1 MPLVAVESSPQT
13 TPRADAGP
21 SRFPL
26 SASQPTGSKMPTKSH
41 TKRGSMVG
49 ALSVADRAKAFQSVL
64 ASSSSSANT
73 VKRNARKSA
82 ISSVSASTSASAS
95 DITSPSTSA
104 ASLADDSEELVAT
117 IATARRISVATPVHR
132 RARSDVSVLDP
143 YLAQDLAATASA
155 KPAHELVNPPTIRT
169 SSFAELDELT
179 AKLEANRPRSQTLAH
194 PVRANR
200 ANAHLMH
207 SIAEES
213 MHLRLCSSTET
224 IRANKLAPSRR
235 ISRSGARTPIA
246 NAHVTF
252 QVSPCLSDDGSIDW
266 HCFIS
271 TNYGVPRTIDD
282 FRQPISISDLAVPI
296 HAGRKREYHSKL
308 SKPDSPTL
316 NDEATWLE
324 EELAR
329 CSSDEDDDDD
339 EYDVDGSH
347 RPSVDEEF
355 STPDGSPL
363 LSPMDL
369 TAPGPVEIM
378 GLGIQDASLLLPGAP
393 EHQHNKSA
401 DSLLEQ
407 VAMHEACIR
416 TLHSIS
422 QHDTRDHQ
430 LSQALPPMP
439 DRRSSLLVPC
449 AQATT
454 LRGVPSVG
462 DFSSTQAGAAA
473 LFGDDTYDASMSPMA
488 DMGHGAL
495 SDEPRSTS
503 PYPRRASAASYLST
517 ASTASADVSTASHA
531 SSLLFN
537 AHLAAPGMARGGSAD
552 TGFST
557 RRSSVASSYTHDK
570 APNKPPRSPLRL
582 NATPLPPLPQEACE
596 TPQPSQYAEVPQ
608 PRSPTRMSAMPLPPL
623 PASAPSEEGD
633 KPRSSKESA
642 RVLRQANRRKEGT
655 NLPQPPARHGSLE
668 AMVAA
673 APKETQMRE
682 EFPERLLG
690 DWMSARDD
698 TATAEAVEASA
709 DERAFRVE
717 PVPLH
722 KRILK
727 KDGTT
732 VLPGLG
738 EIVPPSPEVTAAA
751 LMSARDVPA
760 YPGAAQK
767 RLGVETLPLAGAAA
781 QLAKP
786 AMTLKGK
793 LSGRRLGRASRE
805 EGSASMERKTSESSL
820 PNVLGRMRKASS
832 RSESD
837 RSRVASSAAS
847 AAAELPAAWKDRI
860 VGTRPSMDMRRPS
873 FASLASSSEAG
884 AACASPRGKVATL
897 LPGAR
902 DEMRSRSSLGLRKML
917 SSITGTD
924 GASSSEANCSGG
936 AAESAGRASL
946 TLEALAA
953 TTFESPKSARVAG
966 WASRGPAQV
975 RVVYRAVGRRDEF
988 ERQREREWGRRARA
1002 GRATCCRASARRARI
1017 SPRCL
1022 APRRWIWRR
1031 ACVVARPRRTS
1042 GRQAWGVREPR
1053 SARCCGDAQCPTVF
1067 LAMAV

>member
-1 MPLVAVESSPQT
+1 MT
-13 TPRADAGP
+13 TK
-21 SRFPL
+21 
-26 SASQPTGSKMPTKSH
+26 TH

-49 ALSVADRAKAFQSVL
+49 ALSVADRAKAFQADL
-64 ASSSSSANT
+64 ASSSSSTNT
-73 VKRNARKSA
+73 AQRRARKSA
-82 ISSVSASTSASAS
+82 LSSVSASDDA
-95 DITSPSTSA
+95 SPSTSA
-104 ASLADDSEELVAT
+104 ASLAGDSEELIAT

-143 YLAQDLAATASA
+143 YLAQDVAATATA
-155 KPAHELVNPPTIRT
+155 KPTHELVNPPTIRT

-179 AKLEANRPRSQTLAH
+179 AKLEANRPRSKTLAH

-235 ISRSGARTPIA
+235 ISRSGARTPLA

-271 TNYGVPRTIDD
+271 GNYGVPRTID
-282 FRQPISISDLAVPI
+282 FRQPISISDLAVPV
-296 HAGRKREYHSKL
+296 HASRKREYHSKL

-329 CSSDEDDDDD
+329 CSSDEDDD
-339 EYDVDGSH
+339 EYDLDGSL

-393 EHQHNKSA
+393 EHEPNKSA

-416 TLHSIS
+416 TLHTIS
-422 QHDTRDHQ
+422 HDTRDHQ

-439 DRRSSLLVPC
+439 DRRSSLLIPCVP
-449 AQATT
+449 ATT

-552 TGFST
+552 TGVST

-582 NATPLPPLPQEACE
+582 NAMPLPPLPQEACE
-596 TPQPSQYAEVPQ
+596 TPQPSQYADAPQ
-608 PRSPTRMSAMPLPPL
+608 PRSPVRMSAMPLPPL
-623 PASAPSEEGD
+623 PQSAPVEEGD
-633 KPRSSKESA
+633 KPRSSRESA

-655 NLPQPPARHGSLE
+655 HLPKPPARHGSLE

-673 APKETQMRE
+673 APKDTQMRE

-690 DWMSARDD
+690 DWMAARDD
-698 TATAEAVEASA
+698 EATPEAVEASA

-751 LMSARDVPA
+751 LMCARDVPA

-820 PNVLGRMRKASS
+820 PNVLGRMRKASG
-832 RSESD
+832 RESD
-837 RSRVASSAAS
+837 RSRVSSSAAS

-873 FASLASSSEAG
+873 FTSLASSSEAG

-924 GASSSEANCSGG
+924 GASSSEANSGGG

-953 TTFESPKSARVAG
+953 STFESPKSARVAG
-966 WASRGPAQV
+966 G
-975 RVVYRAVGRRDEF
+975 
-988 ERQREREWGRRARA
+988 GRRAQHKYESFIELSDDETSSVSA
-1002 GRATCCRASARRARI
+1002 SVSAATCESWESDVLSRK
-1017 SPRCL
+1017 
-1022 APRRWIWRR
+1022 
-1031 ACVVARPRRTS
+1031 
-1042 GRQAWGVREPR
+1042 R
-1053 SARCCGDAQCPTVF
+1053 SARKDLTKLFGASEVDLAQGMRGEVEADKWTASVGRAGTKKRSV
-1067 LAMAV
+1067 LW